1 MNLAAVVGGIGGFL
15 LGGPAGAAAGAAL
28 GSKLSGSS
36 DENALKDGLGALGL
50 AYSPIGGAVS
60 GAAAGATGTLAGGVP
75 GMSPGMGV
83 GGLKGALT
91 GAQKGFMAGIPSAL
105 GGTGAPI
112 SAGKALLGVT
122 ALSAL
127 GSGGQGDDATERF
140 PGGERNPNY
149 QPQTLVRPFYS
160 KVTGKRYF
168 TLEDMM
174 RAEGKDVPEEP
185 VGIASAT
192 QPAQTS
198 QGPMFGNMLS
208 QFAMNNPQLL
218 GSRSMP
224 GMLMANEGGYIE
236 GPGTGRSDSVKAGIF
251 QNGQKVQEARR
262 SDGEFV
268 MTRKA
273 VDNAGG
279 GDREKGAARMY
290 ALMNDLENK
299 RVA

>member
-1 MNLAAVVGGIGGFL
+1 MNLAAVVGGIGGFIL
-15 LGGPAGAAAGAAL
+15 SGFNPAGAAAGAAL

-75 GMSPGMGV
+75 GMSPGAGV
-83 GGLKGALT
+83 GGFSGAMT
-91 GAQKGFMAGIPSAL
+91 GAKEGFLAGIPSAL
-105 GGTGAPI
+105 GGTGASI
-112 SAGKALLGVT
+112 SGGKALLGLT
-122 ALSAL
+122 ALGAL
-127 GSGGQGDDATERF
+127 GSGGQGDNATERF

-174 RAEGKDVPEEP
+174 RAEGKDVPDQP
-185 VGIASAT
+185 VGIASTT
-192 QPAQTS
+192 QP
-198 QGPMFGNMLS
+198 NML

-218 GSRSMP
+218 GSPSMP

-251 QNGQKVQEARR
+251 QNGQKVQEARL

>member
-1 MNLAAVVGGIGGFL
+1 MNLAAIVGGIGGFVL
-15 LGGPAGAAAGAAL
+15 SGFNPAGAAAGAAL

-50 AYSPIGGAVS
+50 AYSPVGGAVS
-60 GAAAGATGTLAGGVP
+60 GAAAGASGIGVYGP
-75 GMSPGMGV
+75 MPASSMGAS
-83 GGLKGALT
+83 GAFT
-91 GAQKGFMAGIPSAL
+91 GAKEGFMAGIPSAL
-105 GGTGAPI
+105 GGKGLPI
-112 SAGKALLGVT
+112 SPSKALLGLT

-127 GSGGQGDDATERF
+127 GSGSKTATATEQF
-140 PGGERNPNY
+140 PGGERDPDY

-160 KVTGKRYF
+160 RVTGKRYF
-168 TLEDMM
+168 TLEDML
-174 RAEGKDVPEEP
+174 RDEGKDVPDQP

-192 QPAQTS
+192 QP
-198 QGPMFGNMLS
+198 NML
-208 QFAMNNPQLL
+208 QVAMNNPQLL
-218 GSRSMP
+218 GSPSMP

-251 QNGQKVQEARR
+251 QNGQKVQEARL

-290 ALMNDLENK
+290 ALISDLENK

>member
-1 MNLAAVVGGIGGFL
+1 MNLAAVVGGIGGFF

-50 AYSPIGGAVS
+50 AISPVGGALK
-60 GAAAGATGTLAGGVP
+60 GAASGFAGTIP
-75 GMSPGMGV
+75 GMSPGAMGGSL
-83 GGLKGALT
+83 GGVKGALT

-105 GGTGAPI
+105 GGTGGPI
-112 SAGKALLGVT
+112 SPSKALLGLT
-122 ALSAL
+122 ALSAF
-127 GSGGQGDDATERF
+127 GSGDQGGQATERF
-140 PGGERNPNY
+140 PGGERDPNY
-149 QPQTLVRPFYS
+149 QPQTLVRPFRS
-160 KVTGKRYF
+160 KITGKRYF
-168 TLEDMM
+168 TLEDML
-174 RAEGKDVPEEP
+174 RDEGKDVPDQP

-192 QPAQTS
+192 QP
-198 QGPMFGNMLS
+198 NML
-208 QFAMNNPQLL
+208 QVAMNNPQLL
-218 GSRSMP
+218 GSPSMP

-251 QNGQKVQEARR
+251 QNGQKVQEARL
-262 SDGEFV
+262 SDGEVV

>member
-1 MNLAAVVGGIGGFL
+1 
-15 LGGPAGAAAGAAL
+15 
-28 GSKLSGSS
+28 
-36 DENALKDGLGALGL
+36 
-50 AYSPIGGAVS
+50 
-60 GAAAGATGTLAGGVP
+60 
-75 GMSPGMGV
+75 
-83 GGLKGALT
+83 
-91 GAQKGFMAGIPSAL
+91 MAGIPSAL
-105 GGTGAPI
+105 GGKGLPI
-112 SAGKALLGVT
+112 SPSKALLGLT

-127 GSGGQGDDATERF
+127 GSGSKTATATEQF
-140 PGGERNPNY
+140 PGGERDPDY

-160 KVTGKRYF
+160 RVTGKRYF
-168 TLEDMM
+168 TLEDML
-174 RAEGKDVPEEP
+174 RDEGKDVPDQP

-192 QPAQTS
+192 QP
-198 QGPMFGNMLS
+198 NML
-208 QFAMNNPQLL
+208 QVAMNNPQLL
-218 GSRSMP
+218 GSPSMP

-251 QNGQKVQEARR
+251 QNGQKVQEARL

>member
-1 MNLAAVVGGIGGFL
+1 MNLAALVGGIGGFII
-15 LGGPAGAAAGAAL
+15 GGPAGAAAGAAL

-36 DENALKDGLGALGL
+36 DENVLKDAASAFFLGK
-50 AYSPIGGAVS
+50 SPVGGAVQGGIS
-60 GAAAGATGTLAGGVP
+60 GFSGIGGTGPLPVTGYEGAV
-75 GMSPGMGV
+75 MGA
-83 GGLKGALT
+83 KE
-91 GAQKGFMAGIPSAL
+91 GFMSGIPSAL
-105 GGTGAPI
+105 GGTGGPI
-112 SAGKALLGVT
+112 SPSKALLGLT
-122 ALSAL
+122 ALSAF
-127 GSGGQGDDATERF
+127 GSGDQGGQATERF
-140 PGGERNPNY
+140 PGGERDPNY
-149 QPQTLVRPFYS
+149 QPQTLVRPFRS
-160 KVTGKRYF
+160 KITGKRYF
-168 TLEDMM
+168 TLEDML
-174 RAEGKDVPEEP
+174 RDEGKDVPDQP

-192 QPAQTS
+192 QP
-198 QGPMFGNMLS
+198 NML
-208 QFAMNNPQLL
+208 QVAMNNPQLL

-251 QNGQKVQEARR
+251 QNGQKVQEARL

>member
-1 MNLAAVVGGIGGFL
+1 MNLAALVGGIGGFII
-15 LGGPAGAAAGAAL
+15 GGPTGAAAGAAL

-36 DENALKDGLGALGL
+36 DENVLKDAASAFFLGK
-50 AYSPIGGAVS
+50 SPVGGAVQGGIS
-60 GAAAGATGTLAGGVP
+60 GFSGIGGTGPLPVTGYEGAV
-75 GMSPGMGV
+75 MGA
-83 GGLKGALT
+83 KE
-91 GAQKGFMAGIPSAL
+91 GFMSGIPSAL
-105 GGTGAPI
+105 GGTGGPI
-112 SAGKALLGVT
+112 SPSKALLGLT
-122 ALSAL
+122 ALSAF
-127 GSGGQGDDATERF
+127 GSGDRGDDATERF

-192 QPAQTS
+192 QP
-198 QGPMFGNMLS
+198 NML

-218 GSRSMP
+218 GSPSMP

-251 QNGQKVQEARR
+251 QNGQKVQEARL